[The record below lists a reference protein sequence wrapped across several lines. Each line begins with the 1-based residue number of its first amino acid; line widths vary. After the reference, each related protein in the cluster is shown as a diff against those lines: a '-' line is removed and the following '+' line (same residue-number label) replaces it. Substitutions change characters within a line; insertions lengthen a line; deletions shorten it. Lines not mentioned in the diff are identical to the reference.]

1 MSTWGPR
8 KEQAMKASIGVLMLL
23 VLASAGPA
31 HAAPWLESDAFSAL
45 ENASGGSCKVD
56 AADLDGDGFID
67 LVFANTGGTL
77 NGNMASA
84 QQQQAFKNDGAGN
97 FTDISAEVFNGVEYT
112 GRAVKIRD
120 IDYDGDND
128 IILGTTWIEQ
138 SQLFIND
145 NGNFVNETGSA
156 LPPRPASVGDL
167 EVGDVDDDG
176 DLDLVLTNWGESP
189 REDDVVNAGSAGG
202 VTLLWSQD
210 GDPEYGDKGSA
221 IFVDVTDPQMPVLD
235 MRMAW
240 ELEFI
245 DVNNDYQIDILTVCK
260 WCSPDKSLFLFMN
273 DKDNPGNFTN
283 TPISNVQ
290 SGNQLNADGNDI
302 EVIDLNGD
310 KFLDVVVLHD
320 GFNARNRV
328 INNDTLGGFV
338 PGDAFWPALEN
349 PKSQDSMLGFYDY
362 DSDTDPDLVIGAFKT
377 ADVMNASPDRLM
389 INEVGVFKQYDT
401 GLPGPLKNQAL
412 EETSK
417 VSGGTCAL
425 VLADLTGDHKLD
437 VAMAS
442 FDNALEKYVYFATDE
457 VAPDTAAPI
466 IGIFQTAE
474 DIGGFQYPGKETV
487 RLRVHDN
494 KSPLMLHDFRDD
506 GLPYI
511 EGWTTN
517 PNPDPDDNPGAIT
530 HGQWYG
536 EYLWRITFDVP
547 DADEFWYR
555 YCAIDAAGNK
565 ACTPL
570 DMVTIIGGGETTTS
584 DTDTATDTATTDSA
598 ASTTDTMASESTRRR
613 SRLHL
618 PRQLGERRGSRRRA
632 VRARLAQAPSQR
644 SRLSAQAGEADHA
657 APGLQAADQVGLAL
671 GVVAAADQRAAL
683 DVEDPAGQRVGLERW
698 RTRRG
703 GRSARPAGAACSAAG
718 TGRSSGSSG
727 RARRAG
733 RAPRAPRRAP
743 RRARASGPS

>member
-1 MSTWGPR
+1 MRRLHTLTLPTL
-8 KEQAMKASIGVLMLL
+8 LMTM
-23 VLASAGPA
+23 LASTSAQ
-31 HAAPWLESDAFSAL
+31 AAPWLESDAFSAL
-45 ENASGGSCKVD
+45 DDASGGSCKVD

-77 NGNMASA
+77 NGAMASA

-145 NGNFVNETGSA
+145 NGNFVNETDPA
-156 LPPRPASVGDL
+156 LPMRKASVGDL

-176 DLDLVLTNWGESP
+176 DLDLVLTNWGENA

-245 DVNNDYQIDILTVCK
+245 DMNNDYQIDILTVCK
-260 WCSPDKSLFLFMN
+260 WCTPDKSLFLFMN

-290 SGNQLNADGNDI
+290 SGNQLNADGNDV

-328 INNDTLGGFV
+328 ITNDGAGGFV
-338 PGDAFWPALEN
+338 PADMFWPALEN

-362 DSDTDPDLVIGAFKT
+362 DSDSDPDLVIGAFKT

-401 GLPGPLKNQAL
+401 GMPGPLKNQAL
-412 EETSK
+412 EEMSK
-417 VSGGTCAL
+417 ASAGSCAI

-437 VAMAS
+437 VAMGS
-442 FDNALEKYVYFATDE
+442 YDNAFEKYVYFATDE

-511 EGWTTN
+511 EYWTTD
-517 PNPDPDDNPGAIT
+517 PNPDPDANPGTIT

-536 EYLWRITFDVP
+536 EYLWRITFEVP
-547 DADEFWYR
+547 VSVQAWYR
-555 YCAIDAAGNK
+555 YCAIDAAGNR
-565 ACTPL
+565 ACTGVL
-570 DMVTIIGGGETTTS
+570 DTTPTCFGPTCDDTDTDTETDTTITDTTITDTTVSDTIDTDPTLTDPTDGTITDTLPSNNTDSDSDTNGPQPTIDSFDVDSVTESNTISDSDSLS
-584 DTDTATDTATTDSA
+584 DTDSDSNDTTALDDDGCGCNTDDGPSGAL
-598 ASTTDTMASESTRRR
+598 ASLALLGLLGIRRR
-613 SRLHL
+613 
-618 PRQLGERRGSRRRA
+618 RR
-632 VRARLAQAPSQR
+632 
-644 SRLSAQAGEADHA
+644 
-657 APGLQAADQVGLAL
+657 
-671 GVVAAADQRAAL
+671 
-683 DVEDPAGQRVGLERW
+683 
-698 RTRRG
+698 
-703 GRSARPAGAACSAAG
+703 
-718 TGRSSGSSG
+718 
-727 RARRAG
+727 
-733 RAPRAPRRAP
+733 
-743 RRARASGPS
+743 